1 VRDWIELG
9 VGRGSTLS
17 LGAVLVCGCLL
28 LSGCGGSDDS
38 TPPSDT
44 STSVRGG
51 SETTPSSGGSDS
63 QGGGSGGSDRS
74 PGADGGGAPKPVGG
88 SQAGS
93 GPASA
98 RVTPLK
104 VSGGGSDQ
112 FRVKGGGD
120 NSVQEFGEEGDE
132 DQLRE
137 AAETVHDF
145 YARRATGDW
154 AGACALLSKSLK
166 QQLEETAKSAPQA
179 KRTDCP
185 SFLAIFTVDLSP
197 AEWRQITTVDAGSLR
212 YEGEQA
218 FLIYYGPERTVYAM
232 PMIGEDGAWK
242 VNALSA
248 AALPGA

>member
-1 VRDWIELG
+1 M
-9 VGRGSTLS
+9 LS

-28 LSGCGGSDDS
+28 LSGCGDS
-38 TPPSDT
+38 GDSSSSSSPSVPRHGGET
-44 STSVRGG
+44 APSTGG
-51 SETTPSSGGSDS
+51 PSS
-63 QGGGSGGSDRS
+63 QGEGSGESDRS
-74 PGADGGGAPKPVGG
+74 GGADQGGASKPAGG

-93 GPASA
+93 GSGSAGA
-98 RVTPLK
+98 RVTSLE

-120 NSVQEFGEEGDE
+120 NSVQEFGEEGDD

-137 AAETVHDF
+137 AAEIVHDF

-154 AGACALLSKSLK
+154 AGACALISKSLK
-166 QQLEETAKSAPQA
+166 QRLEETAKSVPQA
-179 KRTDCP
+179 KSTDCA
-185 SFLAIFTVDLSP
+185 SFLAAFTADLSP

-212 YEGEQA
+212 YEGDQA
-218 FLIYYGPERTVYAM
+218 FLIYYGPGHTVYAM
-232 PMIGEDGAWK
+232 PMIGENGTWR